1 MDNLRGAAFMVIS
14 MALFSVEDA
23 IIKHLSTT
31 LPTGQILILLG
42 LGGGTAFALLLQIRG
57 ERFLDPAFFNPAI
70 LLRNLGELTGTIF
83 FVTALWLIPLSTA
96 SVILQAQPLVVTAG
110 AAMFL
115 REVVGW
121 RRWTAVAVGFAGMI
135 LILRP
140 GAAGFDPAAI
150 FAVLGV
156 LGLSLRDL
164 ATRRVRA
171 AVSSVQLAAWAF
183 FALIPA
189 GALLLPFTA
198 APVLPTAGEAGLIGC
213 IIGIGMVAYMCIT
226 RATRIGDVS
235 FVAPFRYSRLIFALI
250 VGGIA
255 FGERPDAFTLIG
267 GALIIGSGLYTFFR
281 ERRLSLTRA
290 AA

>member
-267 GALIIGSGLYTFFR
+267 GALIIGSGLYIFFR
-281 ERRLSLTRA
+281 
-290 AA
+290 